1 MSATEPKSSPLGV
14 LQSIAQSSTT
24 SAVSLDRISGDA
36 VIQALLEISNLVGS
50 AEQLDRIL
58 KRIVQITA
66 EVMQMPICSIY
77 LLEPDGTLR
86 KRSNVGLQQD
96 LRKQASFKPGE
107 GIPGW
112 VLQHGELVAL
122 ADVTKDPRYGPQPV
136 ALKEPHAYICAPL
149 CVGNQIIGVLTA
161 RQMAVKPFTR
171 TQRKVF
177 ETIAKMIAIVIEKH
191 RLLQEKVQA
200 EQLAAVAMSLSE
212 IAHYAKNVI
221 FTTMLAEETIGHAV
235 ETEPALAQFRDSW
248 RALKRSNQRIRKL
261 VEDMLNY
268 CRDRELQLEEIDLNG
283 LVLEAV
289 RDLHDHATK
298 HGAEIVTDLDPAL
311 GRVRLDRSV
320 MYDVLLNLITNAI
333 DAIPEGRAGRV
344 TVRTRLLA
352 QQGRYT
358 ISVEDNGTGIPP
370 NIRKKIFTLFFSTK
384 GERGSGIGLAASRK
398 GIERHGGII
407 DFTTRVN
414 EGTTFTV
421 TMPLSPPSQA

>member
-1 MSATEPKSSPLGV
+1 MTVLSDKSAPLGV
-14 LQSIAQSSTT
+14 LQNIVQ
-24 SAVSLDRISGDA
+24 SAVPTAPADRISSD
-36 VIQALLEISNLVGS
+36 VVVQALLEISNLVGS
-50 AEQLDRIL
+50 SEQIDRIL

-66 EVMQMPICSIY
+66 ELMQMPICSIY
-77 LLEPDGTLR
+77 LVEPDGTLR

-96 LRKQASFKPGE
+96 LRTQASFKLGE

-112 VLQHGELVAL
+112 VAQHGELVAL
-122 ADVTKDPRYGPQPV
+122 ADVTKDPRYGPHPV

-149 CVGNQIIGVLTA
+149 QVRGQIIGVLTA

-177 ETIAKMIAIVIEKH
+177 ETVAKMIAIVIEKH
-191 RLLQEKVQA
+191 RLIREKVEA
-200 EQLAAVAMSLSE
+200 EQLAAVATSLSE

-221 FTTMLAEETIGHAV
+221 FTTMLAEETISEAF
-235 ETEPALAQFRDSW
+235 EKEPALARFRDSW

-268 CRDRELQLEEIDLNG
+268 CRDRELKIEEVNLNDL
-283 LVLEAV
+283 VKEAAK
-289 RDLHDHATK
+289 DLSDHAVK
-298 HGAEIVTDLDPAL
+298 HGVEIMTELDANL
-311 GRVRLDRSV
+311 GCVRLDRSA
-320 MYDVLLNLITNAI
+320 MYDVLLNLITNGI
-333 DAIPEGRAGRV
+333 DAIPEGRSGRV
-344 TVRTRLLA
+344 IIRTKLLPE
-352 QQGRYT
+352 QGQYVV
-358 ISVEDNGTGIPP
+358 SVEDNGSGIPA

-398 GIERHGGII
+398 AVERHGGRI

-421 TMPLSPPSQA
+421 TMPLSPSAVV